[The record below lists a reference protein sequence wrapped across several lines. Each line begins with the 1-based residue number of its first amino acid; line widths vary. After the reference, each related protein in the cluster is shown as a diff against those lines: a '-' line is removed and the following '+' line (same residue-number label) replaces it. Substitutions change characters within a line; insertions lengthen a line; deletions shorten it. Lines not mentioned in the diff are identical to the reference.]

1 MTQKINE
8 ILTKIKLEK
17 PFIFNCS
24 DYYPLELIISGIRS
38 LGAFPIISHAEQEI
52 EELLQLSKSVVINLG
67 KLDDEFLSFCNRVC
81 QIANKI
87 NIPIIL
93 DPVGTGASRYRTDTA
108 IDLINNHQIS
118 IVRGYPNEISGL
130 LTGQLTMQDNNP
142 IDIDITVENAK
153 SLSEKYRLAVVV
165 SGKRHIVID
174 SKQINQFNFD
184 SLLLQKVAGISSLLS
199 SIIGVFHAIEPDR
212 FIAAKTAVN
221 FYANCVGPTSSKAA
235 GPASLMTELIDRLYI
250 SSSKAILYG

>member
-17 PFIFNCS
+17 PLIFNCS
-24 DYYPLELIISGIRS
+24 DYYSMELIVSGIRS
-38 LGAFPIISHAEQEI
+38 LGAFPIMSNAEQEI
-52 EELLQLSKSVVINLG
+52 EELLKLSKSVVINLG
-67 KLDDEFLSFCNRVC
+67 KLDDAFITLSNRIC
-81 QIANKI
+81 QIANEI

-108 IDLINNHQIS
+108 IDLISNHKIS

-130 LTGQLTMQDNNP
+130 LTGQLTMQHNNP
-142 IDIDITVENAK
+142 IDINTTVEHAR
-153 SLSEKYRLAVVV
+153 SLSEKHNLTVVV

-174 SKQINQFNFD
+174 SKQLNQFNFD

-250 SSSKAILYG
+250 TSSKVILF